1 MLGTI
6 CMRIERRFL
15 GNGPPLL
22 KPFATVLAL
31 HFFHLCQCPCV
42 DEVLNIFEL
51 ACGVWYS
58 ISLWSPGFGIYLTC
72 PNRILSRH
80 QGPPVSRINHS
91 ANYSPSDLTF
101 FLSWKIDFVE
111 NENAPLYRRIPLEND
126 IALAL
131 TPICSLK
138 TMAGPRYTQVFAV
151 WGYIP
156 SCSWNVG
163 QCPLRVACA
172 WKHAGETK
180 WVLLPK
186 HGPAPMCSQYMG
198 NGQLSP
204 LMVFHQHVRSLCHD
218 DVEGKKYYKWLK
230 PTHFFIYNNPH
241 STRSA
246 QNVVCCWMRLP
257 LVSCIPLAHQ
267 SK

>member
-1 MLGTI
+1 MHAYWTSLSWQWPTTSETFCHRACPSLFSSLPMPLRGWSAQYFRT
-6 CMRIERRFL
+6 CMRCL
-15 GNGPPLL
+15 VQHLVV
-22 KPFATVLAL
+22 KP
-31 HFFHLCQCPCV
+31 
-42 DEVLNIFEL
+42 
-51 ACGVWYS
+51 G
-58 ISLWSPGFGIYLTC
+58 LWNLSHMSKQDPQPSP
-72 PNRILSRH
+72 
-80 QGPPVSRINHS
+80 GPPVSRINHS

-101 FLSWKIDFVE
+101 FLCWKIDFVE

-204 LMVFHQHVRSLCHD
+204 LMVFHQHVRRLCHD